1 MFSKKKRKSEID
13 KNNQISMNEQ
23 TNIVEVKI
31 KSKKQKKRE
40 KKVIASQKIKDNN
53 FENGKKTENEY
64 RPSMVNNL
72 NQNNVELTI
81 INSNGT

>member
-40 KKVIASQKIKDNN
+40 KKVIASQKIKDDN

-64 RPSMVNNL
+64 RPSESETRVFI
-72 NQNNVELTI
+72 LT
-81 INSNGT
+81 SNARLKSFS